1 MSKIALSPN
10 ASGTGVFTITSP
22 SGNTDRTLTLP
33 DEAGTVL
40 TTAGIPTSAMPA
52 GSVIQ
57 VVTAGYSI
65 GATTV
70 NGAAITIA
78 TATMSVRANSKVYA
92 MFQTGQL
99 EVNSTAINATVYIE
113 VDGTVFTP
121 NGGDGTNHM
130 FLGLSARH
138 AFTWSGITNP
148 LTAGTH
154 TFTVKG
160 STYGG
165 NVTYNQQN
173 KNQGLLVLMEVAA

>member
-1 MSKIALSPN
+1 MALSKIADAGL
-10 ASGTGVFTITSP
+10 
-22 SGNTDRTLTLP
+22 DLTAAAIP
-33 DEAGTVL
+33 VL
-40 TTAGIPTSAMPA
+40 NSSSMPA

-70 NGAAITIA
+70 NGTTITIA
-78 TATMSVRANSKVYA
+78 TTTMSVRANSKVYA

-121 NGGDGTNHM
+121 NGGDGTNHL
-130 FLGLSARH
+130 FLGLNARH
-138 AFTWSGITNP
+138 AFTWSGITNS

-160 STYGG
+160 GTYGG
-165 NVTYNQQN
+165 NVTYNQQS
-173 KNQGLLVLMEVAA
+173 KYQGLLVLMEVAA